1 METGTPT
8 AAEDTLFV
16 DVEAIRREFPVLQQE
31 FHGKPLTYLD
41 NAATTQKPQVVIDRL
56 RRYYEQ
62 ENANVHRAVYSLGE
76 LASQAFEDSRK
87 TVRKFLNAAS
97 EKEIIFTG
105 GTTDAINLVAATFGR
120 ANLGPGD
127 DVIIS
132 AMEHHSNIV
141 PWQMIC
147 EEKGATL
154 KVIPID
160 DRGDLIFEQF
170 ENLLSERTKLV
181 SLVYIS
187 NSLGTINPVKK
198 VIELAHAHGVPVLLD
213 GAQAVAHMPVDVREL
228 DCDFFAFSGHKVFGP
243 TGIGVLYGK
252 EKLLDAMPPY
262 RGGGDMIL
270 SVTFEKTTYNDLP
283 FKFEAGTPNI
293 AGAIGLGAALD
304 YISSLGFDRI
314 TAHEHKLLEYA
325 TEHLQAIDGLRII
338 GTAREKAGVISFV
351 LDNAHPHDVGT
362 ILDREGIAIRTGHH
376 CTQPVMERYC
386 VPATSRASFSVYNT
400 FEDFDRLVQGI
411 RKVQEVFG

>member
-1 METGTPT
+1 MDTVHSPGETELLP
-8 AAEDTLFV
+8 ADI
-16 DVEAIRREFPVLQQE
+16 EAVRREFPVLQQE
-31 FHGKPLTYLD
+31 FYGKPLTYLD

-56 RRYYEQ
+56 KRYYEQ

-76 LASQAFEDSRK
+76 LSSKAFEDSRIIAQ
-87 TVRKFLNAAS
+87 KFLNAAS
-97 EKEIIFTG
+97 EKEIIFTS

-127 DVIIS
+127 EVIIS

-141 PWQMIC
+141 PWQIVC
-147 EEKGATL
+147 EEKGARL
-154 KVIPID
+154 RVIPID
-160 DRGDLIFEQF
+160 DRGDLILE
-170 ENLLSERTKLV
+170 EYEKLLSPRTKLV
-181 SLVYIS
+181 SVVYIS

-213 GAQAVAHMPVDVREL
+213 GAQAVSHLPVDVQEL
-228 DCDFFAFSGHKVFGP
+228 DCDFFALSGHKVFGP

-252 EKLLDAMPPY
+252 EALLEAMPPY

-293 AGAIGLGAALD
+293 AGAIGLGAALN
-304 YISSLGFDRI
+304 YVMSLGFEKI
-314 TAHEHKLLEYA
+314 AAHESALLDYA
-325 TEHLQAIDGLRII
+325 TEQLDAIDGLRII

-351 LDNAHPHDVGT
+351 LDSAHPHDVGT
-362 ILDREGIAIRTGHH
+362 ILDHEGVAIRTGHH
-376 CTQPVMERYC
+376 CTQPVMERFC
-386 VPATSRASFSVYNT
+386 VPATSRASFSIYNT

-411 RKVQEVFG
+411 RKVQKVFG